1 MRQHRRSAM
10 MIGRLHFSLV
20 VLVVAVLSG
29 CATLPPGSN
38 FPKIA
43 SSALAHPEETRLG
56 RQFDNAS
63 LSHLAT
69 HCDEHALHLVQLRYL
84 GLFNSTDKG
93 DNNFCRFRWR
103 GLQQKVRSFQLHYL
117 RTWTK
122 LRYKL

>member
-20 VLVVAVLSG
+20 VLVVAVFSG

-56 RQFDNAS
+56 RPEPAVRN
-63 LSHLAT
+63 HT
-69 HCDEHALHLVQLRYL
+69 NVLR
-84 GLFNSTDKG
+84 
-93 DNNFCRFRWR
+93 R
-103 GLQQKVRSFQLHYL
+103 
-117 RTWTK
+117 
-122 LRYKL
+122 